1 MDIMVFECKNRNFL
15 QKSFEY
21 FQNLYIFALQL
32 NKYTMKSKAQR
43 LVAIQNI
50 ISTQKISS
58 QEELLHLMEKLE
70 FVTTQ
75 ATLSRDLKFLKV
87 GKIPHPDKG
96 YVYELP
102 SGAQRQFNEVQDD
115 FPIGSVESINYS
127 GNLVVIKTR
136 PGFANGVASVI
147 DSHDP
152 YEILGTIAGDDTI
165 LLIIREGVS
174 RGHIFETLSMF
185 IPGLKSKV

>member
-1 MDIMVFECKNRNFL
+1 
-15 QKSFEY
+15 
-21 FQNLYIFALQL
+21 
-32 NKYTMKSKAQR
+32 MKGKAQR
-43 LVAIQNI
+43 LSAIKNL
-50 ISTQKISS
+50 ISTQKVSS
-58 QEELLHLMEKLE
+58 QEELLHLMEKLG
-70 FVTTQ
+70 FTTTQ

-102 SGAQRQFNEVQDD
+102 SGTLKPVSEVPDN
-115 FPIGSVESINYS
+115 FPVGSVESINYS

-174 RGHIFETLSMF
+174 RGHIFETLSVF
-185 IPGLKSKV
+185 IPGLKK

>member
-1 MDIMVFECKNRNFL
+1 
-15 QKSFEY
+15 
-21 FQNLYIFALQL
+21 
-32 NKYTMKSKAQR
+32 MKGKAQR
-43 LVAIQNI
+43 LSAIKNL
-50 ISTQKISS
+50 ISTQKVSS
-58 QEELLHLMEKLE
+58 QEELLHLMEKQG
-70 FVTTQ
+70 FTTTQ

-87 GKIPHPDKG
+87 GKIPHVEKG

-102 SGAQRQFNEVQDD
+102 SGVTKLTKDGPDD
-115 FPIGSVESINYS
+115 FPTGSVESINYS

-165 LLIIREGVS
+165 MLVIREGVS

>member
-1 MDIMVFECKNRNFL
+1 M
-15 QKSFEY
+15 
-21 FQNLYIFALQL
+21 LYIFALHL
-32 NKYTMKSKAQR
+32 NKYTMKGKAQR

-50 ISTQKISS
+50 ISTQIVCS
-58 QEELLHLMEKLE
+58 QDELLRLVEKLG
-70 FVTTQ
+70 FTTTQ

-102 SGAQRQFNEVQDD
+102 SGGAKNIDGIQED
-115 FPIGSVESINYS
+115 FPVASVESINYS

-147 DSHDP
+147 DKYDP

-165 LLIIREGVS
+165 LLITREGVS

-185 IPGLKSKV
+185 IPGLKK

>member
-1 MDIMVFECKNRNFL
+1 MDIMVVGCKNRKFL

-21 FQNLYIFALQL
+21 FQNLYIFATHL

-43 LVAIQNI
+43 LSAIQNL
-50 ISTQKISS
+50 ISSQKVSS
-58 QEELLHLMEKLE
+58 QEELLHLMEKLG

-102 SGAQRQFNEVQDD
+102 SGGFKLTNEIPDD
-115 FPIGSVESINYS
+115 FPVGSVESINYS

-136 PGFANGVASVI
+136 PGFANGVASII

-165 LLIIREGVS
+165 MLVIREGVS

>member
-1 MDIMVFECKNRNFL
+1 
-15 QKSFEY
+15 
-21 FQNLYIFALQL
+21 
-32 NKYTMKSKAQR
+32 MKGKAQR
-43 LVAIQNI
+43 LTAIKNL
-50 ISTQKISS
+50 ISTQKVSS
-58 QEELLHLMEKLE
+58 QEELLHLMEKLG
-70 FVTTQ
+70 FTTTQ

-102 SGAQRQFNEVQDD
+102 SGTLKPVSEVPDN
-115 FPIGSVESINYS
+115 FPVGSVESINYS

-174 RGHIFETLSMF
+174 RGHIFETLSVF
-185 IPGLKSKV
+185 IPGLKK

>member
-1 MDIMVFECKNRNFL
+1 
-15 QKSFEY
+15 
-21 FQNLYIFALQL
+21 
-32 NKYTMKSKAQR
+32 MKGKAQR
-43 LVAIQNI
+43 LTAIKNL
-50 ISTQKISS
+50 ISTQKVSS
-58 QEELLHLMEKLE
+58 QEELLHLMEKLG
-70 FVTTQ
+70 FTTTQ

-102 SGAQRQFNEVQDD
+102 SGALKPVSEVADD
-115 FPIGSVESINYS
+115 FPVSSVESINYS

-174 RGHIFETLSMF
+174 RGHIFETLSVF